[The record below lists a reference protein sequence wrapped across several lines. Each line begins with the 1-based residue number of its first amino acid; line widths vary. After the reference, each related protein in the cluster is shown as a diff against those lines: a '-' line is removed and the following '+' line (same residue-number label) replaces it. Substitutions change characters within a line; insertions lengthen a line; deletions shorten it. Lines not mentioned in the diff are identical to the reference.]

1 MGRSCIIQNTF
12 NNSLPTECSYV
23 RYGLRTTDV
32 FPVVA
37 SLPPKNN
44 IEGSD
49 DRKYVCCSQAM
60 PGIAMRFTK
69 VFLGADHWTFEW
81 GGGMGDFGIKMISCK
96 LISTK
101 EIPALKKKKRIMLK
115 KKKNKQTNKTKTE
128 KSYKKF
134 YLQRFGEKKSYPNQI
149 THIPLPPLPPLFHP
163 SKVKWSALI
172 QSEFRVM
179 CKLSNKKN
187 KTSCGEK
194 DNNNNN
200 QTFLRANLD
209 LQG

>member
-1 MGRSCIIQNTF
+1 MCMCVSVWWRRCIIQNTF
-12 NNSLPTECSYV
+12 NNSLPKECSYD
-23 RYGLRTTDV
+23 RYSLRTTDV

-60 PGIAMRFTK
+60 VGIAMRFTK
-69 VFLGADHWTFEW
+69 VFLGADHRTFEW
-81 GGGMGDFGIKMISCK
+81 DGGMGDLGIEMISCK

-101 EIPALKKKKRIMLK
+101 EILALKKKKKMAYNVEK
-115 KKKNKQTNKTKTE
+115 KKERRTNKQTNKTKIE

-149 THIPLPPLPPLFHP
+149 THIPRGSYFSNSDLESGKGGPLQ
-163 SKVKWSALI
+163 V
-172 QSEFRVM
+172 R
-179 CKLSNKKN
+179 
-187 KTSCGEK
+187 
-194 DNNNNN
+194 
-200 QTFLRANLD
+200 FLEENLH
-209 LQG
+209 